1 MIAKKDWVFNMNRK
15 KNALITGS
23 AQGIGAGIARSFAS
37 VGYHVIIADTKTS
50 PLHQSVEELSNEGFT
65 ATALEIDVADVGN
78 LQKAIHQ
85 IDKDLPLDCV
95 VANAGVAH
103 EIAFENVSET
113 DFDAVYSV
121 NVRGAFFTLQA
132 GFRCMRARGSG
143 SLIAIASTSSFTA
156 STGQMTVYDSSKG
169 AVRSMIGAIAKEVAT
184 TGVRVNGVA
193 PGTVQTP
200 LTESLALVSDLE
212 RLAQTKIPL
221 GRLGT
226 PAEIGSAC
234 VFLASD
240 AAEYICGHTL
250 VVDGGWLT

>member
-1 MIAKKDWVFNMNRK
+1 VIAEKDWAFNMNRK

-23 AQGIGAGIARSFAS
+23 AQGIGAGIARSFALA
-37 VGYHVIIADTKTS
+37 GYHVIIADTSTS
-50 PLHQSVEELSNEGFT
+50 PAHRSVEELRNEGFT
-65 ATALEIDVADVGN
+65 ATALEIDVTDVVN
-78 LQKAIHQ
+78 LQKAMYQ
-85 IDKDLPLDCV
+85 IDKELPLDCV

-132 GFRCMRARGSG
+132 GFRCMSARGSG

-156 STGQMTVYDSSKG
+156 STGHMTVYDSSKG

-184 TGVRVNGVA
+184 SGVRVNGVA

-200 LTESLALVSDLE
+200 LSESLASVSDLE

>member
-1 MIAKKDWVFNMNRK
+1 
-15 KNALITGS
+15 
-23 AQGIGAGIARSFAS
+23 
-37 VGYHVIIADTKTS
+37 
-50 PLHQSVEELSNEGFT
+50 
-65 ATALEIDVADVGN
+65 
-78 LQKAIHQ
+78 
-85 IDKDLPLDCV
+85 
-95 VANAGVAH
+95 
-103 EIAFENVSET
+103 
-113 DFDAVYSV
+113 
-121 NVRGAFFTLQA
+121 
-132 GFRCMRARGSG
+132 
-143 SLIAIASTSSFTA
+143 
-156 STGQMTVYDSSKG
+156 
-169 AVRSMIGAIAKEVAT
+169 VAT